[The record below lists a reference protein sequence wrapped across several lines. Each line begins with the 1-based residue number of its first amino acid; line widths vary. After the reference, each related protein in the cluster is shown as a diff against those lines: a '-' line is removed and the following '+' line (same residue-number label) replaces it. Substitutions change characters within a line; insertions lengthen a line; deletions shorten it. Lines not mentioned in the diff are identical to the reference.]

1 MGNVN
6 SNWINLVFVI
16 DASGSMYQSK
26 EDVTGGF
33 AKIINEQKANK
44 DGKVT
49 VSLYTFN
56 SDVTEHYVGKDIN
69 EIPEFKYSPD
79 GMTRLNDGCGIAID
93 NVGKWLYE
101 RDKNGEEMP
110 QQTLV
115 VVMTDGLENFSKEYT
130 LEQVKNKITEQ
141 TEKYGWQFIYQGV
154 DITTTKTANE
164 YGFKYKTYS
173 SRKNM
178 TNNYDVI
185 NTVTSCYRS
194 LASTGADAATLSMAF
209 CSTLDEEATKNT
221 ADFEKE
227 IGKKITNE

>member
-69 EIPEFKYSPD
+69 EIPEFKYNPD

-115 VVMTDGLENFSKEYT
+115 VVMTDGLENSSREYT

-154 DITTTKTANE
+154 DITTTKMAE
-164 YGFKYKTYS
+164 DLGFKWKNYS

-178 TNNYDVI
+178 GNNYDVV
-185 NTVTSCYRS
+185 NAVTTCYRK
-194 LASTGADAATLSMAF
+194 LASTGIDAETLSTAFCASLNEETTGATLAF
-209 CSTLDEEATKNT
+209 EN
-221 ADFEKE
+221 E
-227 IGKKITNE
+227 IGKKLTSD